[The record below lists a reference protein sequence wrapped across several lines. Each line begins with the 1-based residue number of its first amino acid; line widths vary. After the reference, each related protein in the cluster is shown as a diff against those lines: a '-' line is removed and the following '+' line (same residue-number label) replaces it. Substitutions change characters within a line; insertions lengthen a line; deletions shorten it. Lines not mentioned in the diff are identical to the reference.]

1 MLNLEIFLQNL
12 CMDLYKEKVS
22 FFFRFCTECKRKVLK
37 AFGILT
43 GDIEADKVKG

>member
-1 MLNLEIFLQNL
+1 MNFSV
-12 CMDLYKEKVS
+12 CHAKVIVFS
-22 FFFRFCTECKRKVLK
+22 RFCTECKRKVLK